1 MQLLVAATFVAS
13 SFSERCAGWVVAQAR
28 IIRCATEELTK
39 PMVTTRFCFQIFS
52 DSPSGHPRPVKTGLT
67 VGVNTCRQ
75 GVSVGAPR
83 TASWLGLKTTIRR
96 DRYCDMDVNSQEMPN
111 PIVRREILRFA

>member
-13 SFSERCAGWVVAQAR
+13 SFSERCAGWVVARAL

-39 PMVTTRFCFQIFS
+39 PMVTTRFCFQVSS

-75 GVSVGAPR
+75 GVSVGALR
-83 TASWLGLKTTIRR
+83 TASWLGLKRTVRR
-96 DRYCDMDVNSQEMPN
+96 DRCCDMDVDRKKCRIQ
-111 PIVRREILRFA
+111 